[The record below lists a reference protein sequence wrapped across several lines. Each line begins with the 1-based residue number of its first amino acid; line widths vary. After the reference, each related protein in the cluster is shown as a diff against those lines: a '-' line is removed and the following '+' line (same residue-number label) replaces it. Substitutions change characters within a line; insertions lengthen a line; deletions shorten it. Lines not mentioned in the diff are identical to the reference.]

1 MPTFSFKV
9 RRRIRRF
16 FQRASAFTLFCV
28 WGTLLGGAATFF
40 TSDQMRYWVGTN
52 PILSTV
58 KFAEQRSV
66 QDYVNGV
73 ANGST
78 NNLSAFTSALGAAR
92 KVIVPGSSS
101 CYQFGTTGLV
111 ISSSGRTLEGE
122 GMGSPGNGPTC
133 IQYTGTGCAITVDSA
148 HNVTIRN
155 LDIQVNSASATAA
168 GLCFKATT
176 TTNEF
181 NTVENVSISNVGTAR
196 TAGQVGL
203 ALLDFVSGVAG
214 NGIYWNH
221 FRNLRFKSWDT
232 SLVLQGGHTQGAN
245 ANVFMDLMSYA
256 HVLAIRL
263 IGEDSTHGNV
273 SDNRFY
279 GIHCS
284 RSDGTYFG
292 TSTCMNL
299 GDDGSTVFDN
309 YVYGLI
315 NDSAG
320 IGVSVCG
327 QLGINTGAN
336 TIQAGC
342 ESGGGFADNQISGA
356 SPPNS
361 FPNLVYNSLGLGSI
375 VNRFA
380 VGNLVSTKGAQ
391 IIFNSLNGLT
401 GGGTAGAGANV
412 FVRGGDGN
420 SNLVGGDVSISGG
433 NAGAGTAAA
442 GSVLV
447 TPGVR
452 QGATVG
458 GTFTAGPSSGQGA
471 SGFRVRSSRVV
482 IASKPFVALDC
493 AGAGISVTISNLLD
507 RSLFTCGTAQTI
519 TLPSA
524 QGSGGIVQAL
534 PGQGVSTFAGGP
546 TLVGDQFEFTI
557 VSTAATNFTLAG
569 NTGITLVGNPVINN
583 RAARVLCEVTSVG
596 VGTETMSCYL

>member
-78 NNLSAFTSALGAAR
+78 NNLSAFTSALGASR

-176 TTNEF
+176 GTNEF
-181 NTVENVSISNVGTAR
+181 NTVENVSISNIGTAR
-196 TAGQVGL
+196 TAGQAGL

-214 NGIYWNH
+214 NGIFWNH
-221 FRNLRFKSWDT
+221 FRNLRFKSWDIAV
-232 SLVLQGGHTQGAN
+232 LLQGGHSQGVN
-245 ANVFMDLMSYA
+245 ANVFVDLMTYA
-256 HVLAIRL
+256 HNLGLRL

-284 RSDGTYFG
+284 RSDGTFAG

-315 NDSAG
+315 NDSG
-320 IGVSVCG
+320 SGGPSLTG
-327 QLGINTGAN
+327 QLGANTGAN
-336 TIQAGC
+336 TIEAGG
-342 ESGGGFADNQISGA
+342 ESGGGMLDNQVSGA
-356 SPPNS
+356 SPPNN
-361 FPNLVYNSLGLGSI
+361 FPNRVYNSLGLGSI
-375 VNRFA
+375 LNRLS
-380 VGNLVSTKGAQ
+380 VGNLVSTQGAQ
-391 IIFNSLNGLT
+391 LVYSTLNGLAGGGVSGAGGNT
-401 GGGTAGAGANV
+401 IIAAGQGNANKPGGDAQYLSGGGGT
-412 FVRGGDGN
+412 
-420 SNLVGGDVSISGG
+420 
-433 NAGAGTAAA
+433 GTAAP
-442 GSVLV
+442 GNVLIS
-447 TPGVR
+447 PGIR
-452 QGATVG
+452 QGASNG
-458 GTFTAGPSSGQGA
+458 GTLSAGPLSGQGV
-471 SGFRVRSSRVV
+471 SGFRVRSARVV

-596 VGTETMSCYL
+596 VGTETLACYL